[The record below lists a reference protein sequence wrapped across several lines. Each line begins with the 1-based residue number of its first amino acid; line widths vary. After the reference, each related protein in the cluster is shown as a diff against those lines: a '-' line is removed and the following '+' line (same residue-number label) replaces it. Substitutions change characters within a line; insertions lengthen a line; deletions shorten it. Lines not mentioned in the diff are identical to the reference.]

1 MRKVKLFTA
10 VCLALFAGALMAA
23 PEPTVP
29 AAPAVDQAIREGVKT
44 VVEKKN
50 AIQLPATAV
59 RNATSS
65 DELIGWYIDPATQ
78 MRYMVY
84 EWEKPAVVNS
94 LTMAANQKVAP
105 GREIMI
111 LVPQG
116 RSKGKFKI
124 DIAAKVAQLAPGFKP
139 SAVVEPGTVMAVFQP
154 IEVAHDSVSNT
165 TVVGGGLPGWGE
177 AMKGLWQSTGIYDI
191 INQSSSDFKSTW
203 ILGLGR
209 VLMMLVALV
218 LIYLAIVK
226 EFEPLLL
233 LQGPRDGRRRVARE
247 EHRRREQQD
256 EHHGDALDHVEEVVP
271 HDGDERRYVQERHGA
286 RRAVLLP
293 GVHEVAA
300 RDPAE
305 VFVGGERG
313 RERVGQ
319 HVPLDRDGVLV
330 AGDHDAVVAHH
341 RDVDGERDVRDLG
354 SELLVDLAVGVVGD
368 RAAYPGGAEG
378 AGARLDGER
387 QALAHDPAQA
397 RREREEPHEVR
408 CDHDDAREQHDDV
421 GQRREQEHGDVD
433 IDEAQGDVRPQE
445 AVAEV
450 SNYIG
455 HCGIFCAS
463 K

>member
-139 SAVVEPGTVMAVFQP
+139 SAVVEPGTV
-154 IEVAHDSVSNT
+154 IEVQFMDT
-165 TVVGGGLPGWGE
+165 TIQDYAENG
-177 AMKGLWQSTGIYDI
+177 DI
-191 INQSSSDFKSTW
+191 SS
-203 ILGLGR
+203 I
-209 VLMMLVALV
+209 
-218 LIYLAIVK
+218 
-226 EFEPLLL
+226 
-233 LQGPRDGRRRVARE
+233 
-247 EHRRREQQD
+247 H
-256 EHHGDALDHVEEVVP
+256 
-271 HDGDERRYVQERHGA
+271 
-286 RRAVLLP
+286 
-293 GVHEVAA
+293 
-300 RDPAE
+300 
-305 VFVGGERG
+305 
-313 RERVGQ
+313 
-319 HVPLDRDGVLV
+319 
-330 AGDHDAVVAHH
+330 
-341 RDVDGERDVRDLG
+341 
-354 SELLVDLAVGVVGD
+354 
-368 RAAYPGGAEG
+368 
-378 AGARLDGER
+378 
-387 QALAHDPAQA
+387 
-397 RREREEPHEVR
+397 
-408 CDHDDAREQHDDV
+408 
-421 GQRREQEHGDVD
+421 
-433 IDEAQGDVRPQE
+433 
-445 AVAEV
+445 
-450 SNYIG
+450 
-455 HCGIFCAS
+455 
-463 K
+463 